1 MPTSSTLVARNLDS
15 GTVIAQKVT
24 VAERRLDRAVGLL
37 SRSHLDAGEGLLIV
51 PCRGV
56 HTWWMRFTIDI
67 VALDAEGRVIDA
79 VSSLKPWRVRLPRQ
93 GGVSVLELPEGTLLS
108 SQTQV
113 GHRVQ
118 LDKNSH

>member
-1 MPTSSTLVARNLDS
+1 MPTSDTLVARNLDS
-15 GTVIAQKVT
+15 GTVIAQRVI

-37 SRSHLDAGEGLLIV
+37 SRSHLDKGEGLLIV

-67 VALDAEGRVIDA
+67 VALDAEGHVVDA

-113 GHRVQ
+113 GHRIQ
-118 LDKNSH
+118 IG